1 MGLNGSD
8 SVIMINDAWFR
19 VMQTSTAHTLSRE
32 TIAQSRS
39 SSVSR
44 HRPQR
49 DHENMVLYS
58 DLSSTI
64 LKKKKDKLVKK
75 SGGDTSTIILNT
87 AYAGRFNFAIKLRR
101 KTSDCLC

>member
-1 MGLNGSD
+1 
-8 SVIMINDAWFR
+8 
-19 VMQTSTAHTLSRE
+19 
-32 TIAQSRS
+32 
-39 SSVSR
+39 
-44 HRPQR
+44 
-49 DHENMVLYS
+49 MVLYS